1 VKKSNL
7 FNSLFSVLLLSS
19 PLVIADTKFPAANF
33 EPQVVYQDA
42 DYIKS
47 NAGSSATSSK
57 STASSGV
64 DKNFPAA
71 NFEPTVIYSDD
82 SYKHHADTAVKSST
96 NISNVAA
103 SAEPAL
109 PSNEE
114 KNSDFS
120 LNYLLGIVGLISIAG
135 FLLRGKFCAKKSGS
149 ATAETKISTGLTGV
163 ARYLNRKSGTGVSRY
178 IEKQVKFAATTTGVA
193 KYLAKHALNK
203 KSATG
208 DVATGVEKYMR
219 NRG

>member
-47 NAGSSATSSK
+47 NAGSSATTSK
-57 STASSGV
+57 SIASSGV
-64 DKNFPAA
+64 DKSFPAA

-82 SYKHHADTAVKSST
+82 SYKHHADAAVKSST
-96 NISNVAA
+96 NVSNVEA
-103 SAEPAL
+103 SSEAAL

-114 KNSDFS
+114 K
-120 LNYLLGIVGLISIAG
+120 
-135 FLLRGKFCAKKSGS
+135 K
-149 ATAETKISTGLTGV
+149 
-163 ARYLNRKSGTGVSRY
+163 
-178 IEKQVKFAATTTGVA
+178 
-193 KYLAKHALNK
+193 
-203 KSATG
+203 
-208 DVATGVEKYMR
+208 
-219 NRG
+219 